1 MMNTADI
8 LKKVKKVEIKS
19 KGISNH
25 IFSGAYH
32 SAFKGRGMSFSEVRE
47 YIPGDDVR
55 AIDWNVTA
63 RYNTPFVKVFEEER
77 ELTLMLL
84 VDISYSTLFGSSSQ
98 SKKEIITEIAA
109 VLAFSA
115 ASNND
120 KVGLILFSEGI
131 DLYIPPKKGKSHIL
145 RIIRELIAT
154 TPKQSQ
160 QTNID
165 AALTYFNKMTKRRT
179 IAVLISD
186 FMGPSFEHQL
196 KISSRKHD
204 FLGIQVFDKVDKQL
218 PNVGLIAVKDRE
230 TGHEM
235 WIDTAD
241 KNMVMQYEKSFLQYQ
256 DFLKQQFRKQGA
268 TFSAVQT
275 DQDYIRSLRIL
286 FGQR

>member
-1 MMNTADI
+1 MNTADI
-8 LKKVKKVEIKS
+8 LKKVKKIEIKS

-63 RYNTPFVKVFEEER
+63 KYNTPFVKVFEEER

-84 VDISYSTLFGSSSQ
+84 VDISYSTLFGTSSQ

-109 VLAFSA
+109 VLSFSA

-145 RIIRELIAT
+145 RIIRELVAT
-154 TPKQSQ
+154 EPKATQR
-160 QTNID
+160 THIHE
-165 AALTYFNKMTKRRT
+165 ALSYFNKMTKRKT
-179 IAVLISD
+179 IAVLLSD
-186 FMGPSFEHQL
+186 FMGPAFEQQL
-196 KISSRKHD
+196 KVTSRKHD
-204 FLGIQVFDKVDKQL
+204 FLGIQVYDKADRVL
-218 PNVGLIAVKDRE
+218 PNVGLVQLMDRE
-230 TGHEM
+230 TEQLQWVDTNNQQIVKKYHE
-235 WIDTAD
+235 
-241 KNMVMQYEKSFLQYQ
+241 SFLQYHEY
-256 DFLKQQFRKQGA
+256 LKQIFRKQGA
-268 TFSAVQT
+268 TFSSVQT
-275 DQDYIRSLRIL
+275 DHDYIRPLRTL